1 MLSQERIKLMTKMA
15 AYEENEG
22 KKYMS
27 IGSYFRSDYMGMQV
41 IRSVICGTLAFFLLA
56 GLYVYYH
63 FETMM
68 QDIYKMDLLLLGR
81 RVLFYY
87 IVFIAAYSVITYV
100 IYSFRYSRAKRSLKH
115 YYYHLKQLAA
125 IYDIEKAGISLYTV
139 KG

>member
-41 IRSVICGTLAFFLLA
+41 IRSVISGTLAFFLLA

-63 FETMM
+63 FQTMM

-125 IYDIEKAGISLYTV
+125 IYDIEKGRH
-139 KG
+139 

>member
-87 IVFIAAYSVITYV
+87 IVFIAAYSMITYV

-125 IYDIEKAGISLYTV
+125 IYDIEKGRH
-139 KG
+139 

>member
-15 AYEENEG
+15 PYEENEG

-125 IYDIEKAGISLYTV
+125 IYDIEKGRH
-139 KG
+139 

>member
-1 MLSQERIKLMTKMA
+1 MFSQERIKLMTKMA

-41 IRSVICGTLAFFLLA
+41 FRSVICGTLAFFLLA

-125 IYDIEKAGISLYTV
+125 IYDIEKGRH
-139 KG
+139 

>member
-41 IRSVICGTLAFFLLA
+41 IRSVISGTLAFVLLA

-125 IYDIEKAGISLYTV
+125 IYDIEKGRH
-139 KG
+139 

>member
-1 MLSQERIKLMTKMA
+1 MEAAMLSQERIKLMTKMA

-41 IRSVICGTLAFFLLA
+41 IRSVICGTLAFLLLA

-68 QDIYKMDLLLLGR
+68 QDIYKMDLMLMGR
-81 RVLFYY
+81 KVLFYY
-87 IVFIAAYSVITYV
+87 IVFIAAYSVLTYV

-125 IYDIEKAGISLYTV
+125 IYDIEKGRH
-139 KG
+139 

>member
-63 FETMM
+63 CETMM

-125 IYDIEKAGISLYTV
+125 IYDIEKGRH
-139 KG
+139 

>member
-1 MLSQERIKLMTKMA
+1 MLSQERIMLMTKMA

-125 IYDIEKAGISLYTV
+125 IYDIEKGRH
-139 KG
+139 

>member
-125 IYDIEKAGISLYTV
+125 IYDIEKG
-139 KG
+139 KH

>member
-27 IGSYFRSDYMGMQV
+27 IGSYFRSDYIGMQV

-125 IYDIEKAGISLYTV
+125 IYDIEKGRH
-139 KG
+139 

>member
-27 IGSYFRSDYMGMQV
+27 LGSYFRSDYMGMQV

-125 IYDIEKAGISLYTV
+125 IYDIEKGRH
-139 KG
+139 

>member
-41 IRSVICGTLAFFLLA
+41 IRSVICGTLAFLLLA

-125 IYDIEKAGISLYTV
+125 IYDIEKGRH
-139 KG
+139 

>member
-68 QDIYKMDLLLLGR
+68 QDVYKMDLLLLGR

-125 IYDIEKAGISLYTV
+125 IYDIEKGRH
-139 KG
+139 

>member
-22 KKYMS
+22 RKYMS

-41 IRSVICGTLAFFLLA
+41 IRSVICGTLAFLLLA

-68 QDIYKMDLLLLGR
+68 QDIYKK
-81 RVLFYY
+81 
-87 IVFIAAYSVITYV
+87 A
-100 IYSFRYSRAKRSLKH
+100 
-115 YYYHLKQLAA
+115 LASA
-125 IYDIEKAGISLYTV
+125 E
-139 KG
+139 

>member
-56 GLYVYYH
+56 GLYIYYH

-87 IVFIAAYSVITYV
+87 IVFIAAYGVITYV

-125 IYDIEKAGISLYTV
+125 IYDIEKGRH
-139 KG
+139 

>member
-15 AYEENEG
+15 AYEENDG

-125 IYDIEKAGISLYTV
+125 IYDIEKGRH
-139 KG
+139 

>member
-27 IGSYFRSDYMGMQV
+27 IGSYFRSDYMEMQV

-125 IYDIEKAGISLYTV
+125 IYDIEKGRH
-139 KG
+139 

>member
-41 IRSVICGTLAFFLLA
+41 IRSVICGTLAFFLLT

-87 IVFIAAYSVITYV
+87 VVFIAAYSVITYV
-100 IYSFRYSRAKRSLKH
+100 VYSFRYSRAKRSLKH

-125 IYDIEKAGISLYTV
+125 IYDIEKGRH
-139 KG
+139 

>member
-1 MLSQERIKLMTKMA
+1 MLSKERIKLMTKMA

-125 IYDIEKAGISLYTV
+125 IYDIEKGRH
-139 KG
+139 

>member
-15 AYEENEG
+15 AYEENEV
-22 KKYMS
+22 KRYMS

-125 IYDIEKAGISLYTV
+125 IYDIEKGRH
-139 KG
+139 

>member
-87 IVFIAAYSVITYV
+87 IIFIAAYSVITYV

-125 IYDIEKAGISLYTV
+125 IYDIEKGRH
-139 KG
+139 

>member
-41 IRSVICGTLAFFLLA
+41 IRSVISGTLAFFLLA

-87 IVFIAAYSVITYV
+87 VVFIAAYSVITYV
-100 IYSFRYSRAKRSLKH
+100 VYSFRYSRAKRSLKH

-125 IYDIEKAGISLYTV
+125 IYDIEKGRH
-139 KG
+139 

>member
-1 MLSQERIKLMTKMA
+1 MEAAMLSQERIKLMTKMA

-41 IRSVICGTLAFFLLA
+41 IRSVICGTLAFLLLA

-68 QDIYKMDLLLLGR
+68 QDIYKMDLMLVGR
-81 RVLFYY
+81 KVLFYY
-87 IVFIAAYSVITYV
+87 IVFIAVYSVITYV

-125 IYDIEKAGISLYTV
+125 IYDIEKGRH
-139 KG
+139 